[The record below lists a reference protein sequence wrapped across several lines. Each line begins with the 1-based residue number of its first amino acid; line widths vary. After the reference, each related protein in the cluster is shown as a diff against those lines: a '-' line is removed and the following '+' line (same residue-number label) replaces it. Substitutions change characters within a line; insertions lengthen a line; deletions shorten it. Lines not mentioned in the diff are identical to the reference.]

1 MNEPLRRTIV
11 FVNTAGENSRT
22 AKLTDELVL
31 ALRCERPKQLR
42 AWLDERGSKAAV
54 DTARA
59 AMNGRTWTHLPKSGI
74 R

>member
-1 MNEPLRRTIV
+1 MTEPIRRPIV

-31 ALRCERPKQLR
+31 ALRRERPSR
-42 AWLDERGSKAAV
+42 MREWLDERGSKAAV

>member
-1 MNEPLRRTIV
+1 MTDPLRRPIV

-31 ALRCERPKQLR
+31 ALRRERPRHLR
-42 AWLDERGSKAAV
+42 TWLAERGVSV
-54 DTARA
+54 TLDTARA
-59 AMNGRTWTHLPKSGI
+59 AMNGRTWHHLPMSGI